1 MALSQLFD
9 VLIIGGGY
17 TGAAMAVRLSREA
30 GRALSVGVIE
40 PREDVGRG
48 VAYTAVHPD
57 HRLNGPDAVHIV
69 LPDRPSDFPDWL
81 QRNGLLETDAG
92 GRAATGAFFAR
103 RADFG
108 RYMAELFQAHKAVN
122 STGTDLTHIC
132 ARATALDTGPTSST
146 VTLEDGRQLIS
157 GQ

>member
-1 MALSQLFD
+1 MALSHLFD

-17 TGAAMAVRLSREA
+17 TGAALAVRLSREA

-48 VAYTAVHPD
+48 VAYTDVHPEN
-57 HRLNGPDAVHIV
+57 RLNGPDAVHIV
-69 LPDRPSDFPDWL
+69 LPDRPTDFPDWL

-92 GRAATGAFFAR
+92 GRAGTGAFFAR

-108 RYMAELFQAHKAVN
+108 RYMAELFQAHQAVN
-122 STGTDLTHIC
+122 G
-132 ARATALDTGPTSST
+132 
-146 VTLEDGRQLIS
+146 
-157 GQ
+157 